1 MTGRK
6 RHMVTNDEG
15 KVDYVARR
23 DDCAQKDVNKM
34 EQAAFMKG
42 EKFIAIISEAASTGI
57 SLHADRRTEN
67 QRRRL
72 HLTLE
77 LPWSA
82 DKAIQQFGR
91 SHRSNQVC
99 GPLYFTAS
107 CCYACS
113 VVASTASRPPP
124 PPPPPPSPLTLALP

>member
-1 MTGRK
+1 
-6 RHMVTNDEG
+6 MVTNDEG

-23 DDCAQKDVNKM
+23 DDCAQKDVNMM
-34 EQAAFMKG
+34 ERAAFQKG